1 MAFSWVTQPLFGA
14 PALPGTAGRGR
25 PQPSAALSL
34 QGRWPTS
41 RAATFLPVSITPSSN
56 ALFKESGREEAVERP
71 AGHCREQGASSPG
84 LVRGAG
90 AARGQPRGGRRG
102 TCVHLLLRWK
112 TPPACPTP
120 PARPSLGA
128 PPCEAARTPR
138 ALPGPGRKRSEG
150 ATPVCVGATDVTVE
164 GGPAGRRRDTAEG
177 SPCSRRRFVCLFLIF
192 PNFPS
197 LQ

>member
-1 MAFSWVTQPLFGA
+1 MPHIPRREDEFFRSLLPGLLLPFHQGIRFQAEFRDVAFSWVTQPLFGA

-90 AARGQPRGGRRG
+90 AARGSPGAGGGARACTCCCGGRRP
-102 TCVHLLLRWK
+102 
-112 TPPACPTP
+112 PPAQRLP
-120 PARPSLGA
+120 PARASA
-128 PPCEAARTPR
+128 RPPA
-138 ALPGPGRKRSEG
+138 
-150 ATPVCVGATDVTVE
+150 
-164 GGPAGRRRDTAEG
+164 RRRERPA
-177 SPCSRRRFVCLFLIF
+177 PCQVRGESGLRG
-192 PNFPS
+192 
-197 LQ
+197 